1 MEMRGLQM
9 SLDNQRFSVSILPSV
24 DVAVSVYLGRVKLI
38 RLSRYGVI
46 EQMKTA
52 RADKAAWFPEM

>member
-1 MEMRGLQM
+1 M